1 MLRLF
6 QAGLV
11 AACIQF
17 IAVALATLVAF
28 LSVRHELI
36 VRAWLSCG
44 GSDFESPPTSIFRLL
59 IWVYLL
65 TALGVALT
73 SARFVDF
80 TAARIRRASRLMRP
94 TAPDYGAKTLL
105 VQLWLAAIGFAI
117 LALRSPPDSFI
128 EASRYFG
135 FTCAASIA
143 WPGLMSIGVASFGA
157 NAQAARKAL

>member
-17 IAVALATLVAF
+17 IAVGLATLFAF
-28 LSVRHELI
+28 LSVRNELI
-36 VRAWLSCG
+36 VSALSCG
-44 GSDFESPPTSIFRLL
+44 GSDFDSPLTSIFPLL

-73 SARFVDF
+73 SGRSVDF
-80 TAARIRRASRLMRP
+80 TAARIRRSSRLMRP
-94 TAPDYGAKTLL
+94 TEPDYGAKTLL
-105 VQLWLAAIGFAI
+105 VLLWLAAIGFAI
-117 LALRSPPDSFI
+117 LALRPPPDSFI
-128 EASRYFG
+128 EAGRYFG
-135 FTCAASIA
+135 FTCAAWIA
-143 WPGLMSIGVASFGA
+143 WSGMMSIGAASFGA